1 MDATRLPDHMDR
13 LFRAAYAL
21 CGTRH
26 DAEDLVQE
34 TYARVLR
41 RPRFVRRHGDLAY
54 LLRALRNTWI
64 SLARAATAVPMA
76 PDSLEFVAE
85 PGGDPAA
92 GELDARAAYTAIFE
106 LSPPL
111 RDAIVAVDVVGLSYK
126 EAARALEVRSGTVR
140 SRLFRAR
147 EQVAGQLEAV
157 SA

>member
-1 MDATRLPDHMDR
+1 MDR

-21 CGTRH
+21 AGSRH

-41 RPRFVRRHGDLAY
+41 RPRFIRRHGDLPY
-54 LLRALRNTWI
+54 LLRALRNTWT
-64 SLARAATAVPMA
+64 SMWRAHESRGTVAA
-76 PDSLEFVAE
+76 PPEDLELLE
-85 PGGDPAA
+85 DPSGDPH
-92 GELDARAAYTAIFE
+92 GERLEANEVYSAISQ

-126 EAARALEVRSGTVR
+126 EAARALQVRSGTVR

-147 EQVAGQLEAV
+147 EQVANQLEEA